1 MIKMK
6 LLTRDVGL
14 YLTGGLGNQ
23 LFQLAAALEV
33 SKGGR
38 LKIYEYLGKP
48 RLNVRGSAEIF
59 SLNIESIA
67 TIVRSDLNNSL
78 VSKSSGYLL
87 RSGIWPKG
95 VERLPGFHFLAK
107 WAATFL
113 NVLISRNLQLPLT
126 VSNVGYGELKF
137 NKFLTT
143 FFEPYLIG
151 YFQTFFWPNLVKEK
165 LKGLDLVEVGEDFA
179 FLEELAATNPPIV
192 VHIRR
197 GDYTNENTFGLPGI
211 TYYKDALKLIDEQYS
226 RHPIWV
232 FSDDELEARRILSW
246 VPKDR
251 VTYIS
256 DVDGSSAASWMAMRL
271 GCAYAIANSTFS
283 WWGAFLSRT
292 QMPMVIAP
300 EPWFI
305 GQEDPKRLIPPG
317 WIRLKY

>member
-1 MIKMK
+1 MK
-6 LLTRDVGL
+6 PFFRNVGL

-23 LFQLAAALEV
+23 LFQFAAALEV

-38 LKIYEYLGKP
+38 LKIYENLGKP
-48 RLNVRGSAEIF
+48 RLGVKGSPEIF

-67 TIVRSDLNNSL
+67 MIVRSDLNNSL
-78 VSKSSGYLL
+78 VAKSSGYLL
-87 RSGIWPKG
+87 RCGIWPKG

-107 WAATFL
+107 CAAAFL
-113 NVLISRNLQLPLT
+113 NSLISRDLQFPVT
-126 VSNVGYGELKF
+126 ISNVGYGEMNF
-137 NKFLTT
+137 NKFLAKS
-143 FFEPYLIG
+143 FEPYLIG
-151 YFQTFFWPNLVKEK
+151 YFQSFVWPDLVKEK
-165 LKGLDLVEVGEDFA
+165 MKSLELIEIGDDLA
-179 FLEELAATNPPIV
+179 ALEELAATIPPII

-197 GDYTNENTFGLPGI
+197 GDYTDESTFGLPGNS
-211 TYYKDALKLIDEQYS
+211 YYKNALEVIDGEYS
-226 RHPIWV
+226 HHPIWV

-251 VTYIS
+251 ITYIS
-256 DVDGSSAASWMAMRL
+256 DVDGSSAASLMAMRL

-292 QMPMVIAP
+292 QKPLVIVP

-317 WIRLKY
+317 WIRVKH